1 MFYTSWNISGQ
12 KLMHFDDCLPVQH
25 KVSFALLYRSY
36 SFYNHLIRVD
46 TAIKIHNFL
55 YDEASTIKK

>member
-1 MFYTSWNISGQ
+1 
-12 KLMHFDDCLPVQH
+12 MHFDDCLPVQH